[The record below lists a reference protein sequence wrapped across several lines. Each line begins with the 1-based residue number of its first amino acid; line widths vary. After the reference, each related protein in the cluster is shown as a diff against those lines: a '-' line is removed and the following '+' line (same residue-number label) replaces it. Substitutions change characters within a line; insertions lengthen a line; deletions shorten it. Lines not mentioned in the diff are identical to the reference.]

1 MSRSILIIDDNVK
14 LCKSLTQ
21 NLIQFGYTCHTA
33 DSHQTALNVY
43 KNHSIHVVL
52 LDVVL
57 GKDDG
62 LQVLQSLTK
71 INSRIPVIMIT
82 GYASIESAVQSI
94 KIGAYDYIQKPL
106 DFNKLLK
113 IIENAV
119 RLSELKEEN
128 RNLKERLIEKAPK
141 IITQNSRMLE
151 LYEKAKKLAAT
162 DIPVLICGENG
173 TGKEIIADFI
183 HVNSKRSSRKMLKTN
198 CAAFPENLLDNE
210 LFGHERGAYTGAV
223 SVFKGVFERA
233 HMSSLFLDEIG
244 DMSLAIQAKILR
256 VLQNKEIRRIGGDN
270 VIQVDVRFIAASNKI
285 LEDLIA
291 DNTFRKDLFYRLN
304 AATLYIPPLRD
315 RKDDIPLLANYFLK
329 EFTDNN
335 KCEIKGI
342 SDDVMAAFIAY
353 EWPGNVRHLKNT
365 IYYAAAIST
374 QNFIESKDLPAP
386 FSDNH
391 RNGTDVNLRETTERH
406 LIQGVLQNTH
416 FNKKKAAEILKITR
430 KTLYNKIEKY
440 GIELPQ

>member
-1 MSRSILIIDDNVK
+1 
-14 LCKSLTQ
+14 
-21 NLIQFGYTCHTA
+21 
-33 DSHQTALNVY
+33 
-43 KNHSIHVVL
+43 
-52 LDVVL
+52 
-57 GKDDG
+57 
-62 LQVLQSLTK
+62 
-71 INSRIPVIMIT
+71 MIT